1 MFFEALDA
9 LTPDDIR
16 NLAAKGV
23 AQSRVSDWRAK
34 RRVPTRPQ
42 AYAFAHIAGIDFN
55 ALERELTAIE
65 IEQDAQKNS
74 GFKSLLPLLRR
85 QWQHS

>member
-1 MFFEALDA
+1 MFFEALEK

-16 NLAAKGV
+16 SLAARGV
-23 AQSRVSDWRAK
+23 ERTRVSDWKAK

-42 AYAFAHIAGIDFN
+42 AYALATVAGLDFDK
-55 ALERELTAIE
+55 LERELTLIE
-65 IEQDAQKNS
+65 IEHDAQKNS
-74 GFKSLLPLLRR
+74 GFKSLIQVFRR

>member
-1 MFFEALDA
+1 MFFEALEK

-23 AQSRVSDWRAK
+23 DRARVSDWRAK

-42 AYAFAHIAGIDFN
+42 AYALAHVAGIDFDS
-55 ALERELTAIE
+55 LERELTLIE

-74 GFKSLLPLLRR
+74 GFRALLPSFRR

>member
-1 MFFEALDA
+1 MFFEALDK

-16 NLAAKGV
+16 QLAAKGV
-23 AQSRVSDWRAK
+23 DRSRVSDWRAR

-42 AYAFAHIAGIDFN
+42 AYALAHVAGIDFD
-55 ALERELTAIE
+55 ALERELTVIE

-74 GFKSLLPLLRR
+74 GFKSLLPALRR

>member
-1 MFFEALDA
+1 MFFEALDK

-23 AQSRVSDWRAK
+23 ERARVSDWRAK
-34 RRVPTRPQ
+34 RRLPTRPQ
-42 AYAFAHIAGIDFN
+42 AYALAHVTQIDFDT
-55 ALERELTAIE
+55 LERELTLIE

-74 GFKSLLPLLRR
+74 GIKALLLPFRR